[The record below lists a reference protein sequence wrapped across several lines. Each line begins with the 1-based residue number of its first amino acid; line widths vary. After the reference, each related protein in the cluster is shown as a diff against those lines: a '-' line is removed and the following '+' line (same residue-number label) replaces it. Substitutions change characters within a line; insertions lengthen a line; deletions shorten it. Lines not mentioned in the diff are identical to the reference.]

1 MTHRSK
7 FIGGSDVASI
17 LGLNRYKTPYEIWDE
32 KKNGNNP
39 FTGNQ
44 FTEWGTKFEPVII
57 SHFEQKNSQKV
68 TDNNK
73 LYCSHIEHLACH
85 PDGLF
90 LKNGEYWLLEV
101 KTASTNSVK
110 HWGNEIPLEYYCQL
124 QHNMFC
130 TGTKKAMFVYLV
142 LDSREYNEIEVYFD
156 ETFVNK
162 QNEYLVSWWNRYI
175 IGNEIPLKLVE
186 DFERENPEQK
196 QIEATEEI
204 VELCRKTVEIRAKIK
219 ELTTEKDEIENKIKM
234 QIGDATDLTYGLE
247 TLSTWRPQTRVTV
260 DTKKLKAEQPDIFL
274 KYAKESTSRT
284 FLLKS

>member
-1 MTHRSK
+1 MKNRSK

-17 LGLNRYKTPYEIWDE
+17 IGINRYKTPYEIWDE

-44 FTEWGTKFEPVII
+44 FTEWGTKLEPVII
-57 SHFEQKNSQKV
+57 AHFEQKNGLKV

-73 LYCSHIEHLACH
+73 IYQSAIEHLACH

-90 LKNGEYWLLEV
+90 MKQGEYWLLEV

-110 HWGNEIPLEYYCQL
+110 HWGDEIPLEYYCQL

-142 LDSREYNEIEVYFD
+142 LDSRDYQEIEVYFD
-156 ETFVNK
+156 QDFVKK
-162 QNEYLVSWWNRYI
+162 QNEYLVSWWQRYI

-186 DFERENPEQK
+186 DFERENPNQK
-196 QIEATEEI
+196 QVEATEQI
-204 VELCRKTVEIRAKIK
+204 VELCQKTVEIRGKIK
-219 ELTTEKDEIENKIKM
+219 ELTSQKDEIENRIKM
-234 QIGDATDLTYGLE
+234 QIGDATDLMYGLE
-247 TLSTWRPQTRVTV
+247 TLATWRPQTRITV
-260 DTKKLKAEQPDIFL
+260 DTKKLKAEQPDIYL
-274 KYAKESTSRT
+274 KYSKESTSRT
-284 FLLKS
+284 FLLK